1 MNHILPKVSEIIV
14 NVLELSENQ
23 ISEDTIL
30 LGDESNIK
38 SRELVEI
45 LLEIEDFMEDEFS
58 VEFDWSSNSAMSDA
72 NSNYKTV
79 QSLSDHLLTLI

>member
-1 MNHILPKVSEIIV
+1 MNDILPKVSEIV
-14 NVLELSENQ
+14 ANVLEASVYQ
-23 ISEDTIL
+23 ISKDTKL
-30 LGDESNIK
+30 LGNESTIK

-45 LLEIEDFMEDEFS
+45 LLEIEDFMEDEYS

-79 QSLSDHLLTLI
+79 QTLSDHLLTLI